1 MSLTSPFSTTTRSF
15 AAVGGAGKILSL
27 NGKCAVDRSRNG
39 MVMVTEGGRTNVH
52 VQNNADGSPVYKEGK
67 LMCVGRPRAS
77 GVLFRM
83 TLSALCTVR

>member
-1 MSLTSPFSTTTRSF
+1 
-15 AAVGGAGKILSL
+15 
-27 NGKCAVDRSRNG
+27 

-83 TLSALCTVR
+83 TLSALCVDSQSEMNLFWDPLSRSGTHDHACTTYFIHSLPGTMG